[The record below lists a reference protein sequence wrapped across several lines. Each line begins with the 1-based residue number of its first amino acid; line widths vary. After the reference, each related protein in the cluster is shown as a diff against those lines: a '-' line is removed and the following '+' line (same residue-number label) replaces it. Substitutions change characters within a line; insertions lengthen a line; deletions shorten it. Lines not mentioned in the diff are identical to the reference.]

1 MGAESVNESWF
12 RNFWRT
18 SRKSSVSDP
27 EKSIVGI
34 LAFEVSVMMS
44 KVINLWH
51 LIGDRSIER
60 LREEIT
66 TSLGIQKLVSEDDD
80 YLMNLAL
87 AEVISNV
94 GCVAKSIAR
103 LGKRCTH
110 PAYHNL
116 ENILDDPIVM
126 DLKFS
131 GWEYRV
137 KKMDRK
143 VKKMERFIGATMQL
157 TQELEVL
164 AENEQTLRRMQ
175 AGGPN
180 SNSGQVKLIE
190 FQQKVIWQRL
200 EVKNLQEM
208 SPWVRSH
215 DYIVR
220 LLLRSIFTI
229 IMRIKSVFGIEHNTG
244 VTSTKT
250 EERSHCEDLRT
261 NSLTRSR
268 SVSGSIYPSENNMSG
283 LYSGPVVRSLER
295 SLSSKGHSSVN
306 KNKINNQKILLIRQ
320 SSVLCGKPSL
330 VKARRLAP
338 VASFGGCIKAAGND
352 SPVIES
358 CMPINDHLLDCR
370 HESKDRNALLRGV
383 IRGTKVSFFNMKH
396 KKMLAVPPSTLG
408 YAALALHYANIII
421 VIEKLAASP
430 HLISPD
436 ARDDLYGMLP
446 TSIRNSLRAR
456 LKIFSKT
463 LASSVYN
470 PSLAGGWATAVGKII
485 EWLSP
490 LAHSTVRWHS
500 ERNFEKQPTISG
512 SNVLLVQTLYFA
524 NQAKTEAAIVELL
537 MGLNYLSRFGEE
549 IYCRNKA
556 MESSCGRDCD
566 DYFLHQGISHCAINI
581 GP

>member
-18 SRKSSVSDP
+18 SRKSSVSEP
-27 EKSIVGI
+27 EKSILGI

-44 KVINLWH
+44 KIINLWH

-66 TSLGIQKLVSEDDD
+66 ISLGIQKLVSEDDD
-80 YLMNLAL
+80 YLMNLAMT
-87 AEVISNV
+87 EVISNV

-110 PAYHNL
+110 PAYHDL
-116 ENILDDPIVM
+116 ENILDDPIMM

-137 KKMDRK
+137 KKMERK

-175 AGGPN
+175 AGRPN

-229 IMRIKSVFGIEHNTG
+229 ISRIKYVFGIEHNTG
-244 VTSTKT
+244 VASTKT

-268 SVSGSIYPSENNMSG
+268 SVSGSIYPSETNMSAF
-283 LYSGPVVRSLER
+283 YSGPVVRSLER
-295 SLSSKGHSSVN
+295 SLSSKGLSSVN
-306 KNKINNQKILLIRQ
+306 KNKINNHKILLIRQ
-320 SSVLCGKPSL
+320 SSVFCGKPSL

-370 HESKDRNALLRGV
+370 HESKDRYALVRGV

-396 KKMLAVPPSTLG
+396 KMLAVPPSTLG

-456 LKIFSKT
+456 LKIFTKT

-524 NQAKTEAAIVELL
+524 NQAKAEAAIVELL

-549 IYCRNKA
+549 IYCSNKA
-556 MESSCGRDCD
+556 MESSCSRDCD